1 MSSVMTMI
9 SQETLAPTL
18 NGGSSA
24 PLRAHADEIFEF
36 LASNCSSDPTFGGG
50 SDVVY
55 DTAWAAMVDKPPG
68 SGSWL
73 FPECFEYILK
83 HQLSSGAWESY
94 ITVADGILNTA
105 SSLLA
110 LKKHM
115 RFSPGNEDWQQR
127 SQKAEASLQKLLET
141 WDVASA
147 DQVGVELLVLKHL
160 SLLEEEGVKVSF
172 PQSHLLQNLYQK
184 KMSKLSAETIHERR
198 STLYHSL
205 EAFIGHIDFDKTRQ
219 WCADDGSMLSSAS
232 STSAYLMNSSVWD
245 DKAEGFLRKSLN
257 RNGERKTGGLPS
269 VWPSPVFDI
278 TWVSPERKDLETE
291 SAVEH

>member
-1 MSSVMTMI
+1 MTVI
-9 SQETLAPTL
+9 SKEAMASTL
-18 NGGSSA
+18 NGASRAS
-24 PLRAHADEIFEF
+24 LRAHADCLFEF
-36 LASNCSSDPTFGGG
+36 LASKCSSDPTFGGG

-73 FPECFEYILK
+73 FPECFEYILQ
-83 HQLSSGAWESY
+83 HQLPSGAWESY

-115 RFSPGNEDWQQR
+115 RFSPGNEDWEQR
-127 SQKAEASLQKLLET
+127 SKRAEASLQKLLEV

-160 SLLEEEGVKVSF
+160 SMLENEGVKVCF
-172 PQSHLLQNLYQK
+172 PQNYLLQALYHK
-184 KMSKLSAETIHERR
+184 KMSKLPAETVHERR

-245 DKAEGFLRKSLN
+245 DKAEAFLRKSLN
-257 RNGERKTGGLPS
+257 RNGNGKTGGLPS
-269 VWPSPVFDI
+269 VWPSPVFDT
-278 TWVSPERKDLETE
+278 TWVSNIKDT
-291 SAVEH
+291 SD